1 MATISNDTQAIIDSL
16 INEGKLTRNDMRT
29 NSIRSVN
36 VRLDKFG
43 DVFNSIDLG
52 IGKLNEKVGQMVGK
66 AMIDDSNKQ
75 SDIAAAFGLDEEY
88 VKLQT
93 EAAQL
98 QISNSKDE
106 ALLNKAELAEKVIAQ
121 KQAEDDRKA
130 KTKEDS
136 KMFQGGLFNAA
147 KNNKMSILKY
157 GLLGYAGFQI
167 IRGALDQFTDGKFSA
182 ILSSAGTA
190 IKEFV
195 ETIDWKAIGANLSK
209 FGTILSEAPW
219 TKIGIGLAA
228 IAALGVGAILPNLIG
243 AGIGGALAK
252 MGMAKVAVEGLPAAA
267 GGMAK
272 GMKLGPIGASLLFM
286 AVTAALPMVKDA
298 IKKSVFGMTEQ
309 DIKNAKADP
318 KFFSASTGLDI
329 LGNAAQG
336 ASIGM
341 MFGPKGALVGAIAGI
356 VIGTGAAALGA
367 IKKMNDVT
375 GGQEV
380 IASRANLAKIEET
393 IALRAKMETELAD
406 SMGADKLATEL
417 DREFGT
423 LIELQDAR
431 EAAVAALAIDT
442 EANADK
448 NEATIAK
455 LKDKNNNLTEQV
467 YESTGQG
474 TGYMRNTTLEEKAAE
489 KARNDKKIKI
499 LEAET
504 TAMRKDLTGQNVG
517 VEIMETVLADRM
529 KEEMG
534 PGWFKS
540 MFGEKDPSI
549 QEVKETKEFK
559 ALLVDMIADS
569 SFTATGAPTVINQ
582 YVGGAVQGDTIIDG
596 SKKDTYTNFLTN
608 FNNPDAASGNLVQP

>member
-66 AMIDDSNKQ
+66 AILDDSNKQ

-136 KMFQGGLFNAA
+136 KMFKGGLFNAA

-167 IRGALDQFTDGKFSA
+167 IRGALDQFTDGKFSE

-252 MGMAKVAVEGLPAAA
+252 MGMAKVATTGLPAAA

-318 KFFSASTGLDI
+318 KFFSSSTGLDI

-336 ASIGM
+336 ASIGL

-367 IKKMNDVT
+367 IKRMSDES
-375 GGQEV
+375 GSQEV
-380 IASRANLAKIEET
+380 ISSQADLDKISET
-393 IALRAKMETELAD
+393 IRLREDARAALVGELGKDELATALD
-406 SMGADKLATEL
+406 NDYGSMNELLAAKANAE
-417 DREFGT
+417 
-423 LIELQDAR
+423 
-431 EAAVAALAIDT
+431 AALAIDL

-448 NEATIAK
+448 NEAKIKELQNQK
-455 LKDKNNNLTEQV
+455 LVMTRMVSMGQYGGFREEDLTTEQ
-467 YESTGQG
+467 
-474 TGYMRNTTLEEKAAE
+474 LAANAE
-489 KARNDKKIKI
+489 TKRKKIEALKAEAI
-499 LEAET
+499 AIRTRLE
-504 TAMRKDLTGQNVG
+504 GQNVDASLIEA
-517 VEIMETVLADRM
+517 VVADRLKKTM
-529 KEEMG
+529 E
-534 PGWFKS
+534 PGMFAKL
-540 MFGEKDPSI
+540 FGEKDPTME
-549 QEVKETKEFK
+549 QVKELPQFK
-559 ALLVDMIADS
+559 AMLVDMLADS
-569 SFTATGAPTVINQ
+569 SFTASGSTVINQ
-582 YVGGAVQGDTIIDG
+582 YVGGAVSGDTIVDS
-596 SKKDTYTNFLTN
+596 SKKETYSNYLTN
-608 FNNPDAASGNLVQP
+608 FNGADGASGNLSVQGS